1 MFLTIAN
8 LLNPRD
14 LSRVQKKAD
23 ALNWVDGARTAGGRA
38 KAVKRNLQADL
49 RSAPGEA
56 LHTFLMQAIMAHP
69 VLKGAAQPRLFSRLM
84 LSRTGVGGFYGRHVD
99 NARVGAGDERVRTD
113 MSFTLFLSEPNT
125 YDGGELVVETQGGV
139 HSARPAAG
147 DLVLYP
153 SGDIHEVSPVTRGE
167 RLACIGWIES
177 AVSDP
182 QAREALFELENLRA
196 SLAGKLASDD
206 PEHLALDKVI
216 SNLLRR
222 WSAG

>member
-8 LLNPRD
+8 VLNARD
-14 LSRVQKKAD
+14 LARVQKKAET
-23 ALNWVDGARTAGGRA
+23 LNWVDGTRTAGGRA

-49 RSAPGEA
+49 RSVQGEA
-56 LHTFLMQAIMAHP
+56 LHAFLMQAVTSHS
-69 VLKGAAQPRLFSRLM
+69 VLTGAAQPRLFSRLM
-84 LSRTGVGGFYGRHVD
+84 LSRTADSGFYGRHVD
-99 NARVGAGDERVRTD
+99 NARVGAGEERVRTD
-113 MSFTLFLSEPNT
+113 MSFTLFLSDPDS
-125 YDGGELVVETQGGV
+125 YDGGELVVETQGGL
-139 HSARPAAG
+139 HAAKPAAG

-153 SGDIHEVSPVTRGE
+153 SGDIHEVRPVTRGE

-177 AVSDP
+177 AVRDP
-182 QAREALFELENLRA
+182 QPREALFELENLRA
-196 SLAGKLASDD
+196 SLAAKLPADD